1 MIWKGA
7 NICCLLEKR
16 IGLWQNHFDLLV
28 QEGEHYDQAFC
39 QTYCHSVVDEES
51 VIRVFTKLMLHGKV
65 KAAVCWATE
74 RTNGVV
80 LSLANL
86 VYGPITVMDVL
97 YQKHPAPS
105 SRSDPLLQL
114 EDIEINGSHILY
126 AAWKI
131 Q

>member
-7 NICCLLEKR
+7 NICHLLEKR

-28 QEGEHYDQAFC
+28 QEGERYDQAFC
-39 QTYCHSVVDEES
+39 QTYCHSVVDKES
-51 VIRVFTKLMLHGKV
+51 VICVFTKLMLHGKV

-74 RTNGVV
+74 RTSGVV

-86 VYGPITVMDVL
+86 VYGPTTVMDVL

-114 EDIEINGSHILY
+114 EDIEINRSHILY
-126 AAWKI
+126 TA
-131 Q
+131 